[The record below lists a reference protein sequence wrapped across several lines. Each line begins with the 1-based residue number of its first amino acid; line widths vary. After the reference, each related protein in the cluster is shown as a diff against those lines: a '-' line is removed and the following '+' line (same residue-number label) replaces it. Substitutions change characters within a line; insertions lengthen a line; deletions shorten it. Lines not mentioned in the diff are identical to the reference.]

1 MDENARL
8 LRMYKKF
15 ADDEDEAAIPFVDKN
30 WFQTLFWVCVLLMLL
45 LYVTGIFMTMTV
57 GANDELYDDYK
68 KESGGW
74 DHEEFFGTVGRSM
87 FTLFQVVSLENWTT
101 KVARHVIS
109 NQPQFAFFFF
119 VFVMFTTY
127 GMLNLVL
134 GVIVEGTLAE
144 AKQNTEKM
152 KQKQDAERLKTLEY
166 LRDIFEDAD
175 EDKSGTMDLS
185 EFEKAMEDKTVQK
198 KLRLIDLP
206 VQDAKEL
213 YNILDADGSGSLSI
227 DEFIGGCLRLKGHA
241 KSKDLLAVQMSV
253 ECLAEKIDEAE
264 RNLTQN
270 EHRMDILDKLTLN
283 IGRKY
288 ESVIEDQHEKVAAVI
303 NSGTGPVLIKKAGEQ
318 KELQEARGYATG
330 ARRNLPP
337 FPGFLQ

>member
-1 MDENARL
+1 
-8 LRMYKKF
+8 
-15 ADDEDEAAIPFVDKN
+15 
-30 WFQTLFWVCVLLMLL
+30 
-45 LYVTGIFMTMTV
+45 
-57 GANDELYDDYK
+57 
-68 KESGGW
+68 
-74 DHEEFFGTVGRSM
+74 M

-264 RNLTQN
+264 RNLTQ
-270 EHRMDILDKLTLN
+270 
-283 IGRKY
+283 
-288 ESVIEDQHEKVAAVI
+288 
-303 NSGTGPVLIKKAGEQ
+303 
-318 KELQEARGYATG
+318 
-330 ARRNLPP
+330 
-337 FPGFLQ
+337 